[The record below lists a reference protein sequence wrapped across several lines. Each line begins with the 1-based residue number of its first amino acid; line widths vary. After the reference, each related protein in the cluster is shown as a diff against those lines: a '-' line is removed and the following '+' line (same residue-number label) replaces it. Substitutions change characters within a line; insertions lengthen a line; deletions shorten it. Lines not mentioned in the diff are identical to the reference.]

1 MKMPGQG
8 AHRCPGPSCFA
19 AAAPEQEEGRREDR
33 ASHFILSLAL
43 ERWPLSGKRPGPCHC
58 GHRSHF
64 PVSPGSAVGPA
75 QAGMSVIPSLD
86 LWAQYG
92 AHALSNCSEFKA
104 WHTVSA

>member
-1 MKMPGQG
+1 M
-8 AHRCPGPSCFA
+8 
-19 AAAPEQEEGRREDR
+19 
-33 ASHFILSLAL
+33 
-43 ERWPLSGKRPGPCHC
+43 
-58 GHRSHF
+58 
-64 PVSPGSAVGPA
+64 SPGSAVGPA